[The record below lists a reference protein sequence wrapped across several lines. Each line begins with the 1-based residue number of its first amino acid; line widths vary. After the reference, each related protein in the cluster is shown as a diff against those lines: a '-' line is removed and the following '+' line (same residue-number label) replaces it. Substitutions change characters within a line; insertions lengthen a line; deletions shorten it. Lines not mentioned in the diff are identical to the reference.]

1 MNPKIRTVRL
11 YGVLGARY
19 GRCFKLAVSSPAEAV
34 HALCV
39 QIPGLERFLMESK
52 DRGMAFAVF
61 LGRRNLREDQL
72 EDPPGSDEIRIA
84 PILIGSK
91 SGGVFQ
97 TILGVALIAV
107 AAVAVVAS
115 GGTVAGVF
123 AAGGVW
129 GTTALVGLSLTIGG
143 VAQMLAPQAKGLGT
157 SERPENQPSYSFNG
171 PVNTQAQGNPVPVAY
186 GRVWAGGAII
196 SAGIYAE
203 DQA

>member
-1 MNPKIRTVRL
+1 MNTKIRTVRL
-11 YGVLGARY
+11 YGVLGARF
-19 GRCFKLAVSSPAEAV
+19 GRSFRLAVSSPAEAIR
-34 HALCV
+34 ALCV

-61 LGRRNLREDQL
+61 IGRRNLREDQL
-72 EDPPGSDEIRIA
+72 DDPPGNDDIRIA

-97 TILGVALIAV
+97 AILGVALIAV
-107 AAVAVVAS
+107 AAIAT
-115 GGTVAGVF
+115 GGVGAAF
-123 AAGGVW
+123 AASGVW
-129 GTTALVGLSLTIGG
+129 GTAAMVGLSLAIGG

>member
-1 MNPKIRTVRL
+1 MNTKIRTVRL
-11 YGVLGARY
+11 YGVLGARF
-19 GRCFKLAVSSPAEAV
+19 GRSFRLAVSSPAEAIR
-34 HALCV
+34 ALCV
-39 QIPGLERFLMESK
+39 QIPGIERFLMESK

-61 LGRRNLREDQL
+61 IGRRNLREDQL
-72 EDPPGSDEIRIA
+72 DDPPGSDEIRIA

-97 TILGVALIAV
+97 AILGVALIAV
-107 AAVAVVAS
+107 AAIAT
-115 GGTVAGVF
+115 GGVGAAF
-123 AAGGVW
+123 AASGVW
-129 GTTALVGLSLTIGG
+129 GTAAMVGLSLAIGG

>member
-11 YGVLGARY
+11 YGVLGARF
-19 GRCFKLAVSSPAEAV
+19 GRSFQLAVSSPAEAV

-61 LGRRNLREDQL
+61 IGRRNLREDQL
-72 EDPPGSDEIRIA
+72 DDPPGNDDIRIA

-97 TILGVALIAV
+97 AILGVALIAV
-107 AAVAVVAS
+107 AAIAT
-115 GGTVAGVF
+115 GGVGAAF
-123 AAGGVW
+123 AASGVW
-129 GTTALVGLSLTIGG
+129 GTAAMVGLSLAIGG

-186 GRVWAGGAII
+186 GLRVWAGGAII

>member
-1 MNPKIRTVRL
+1 MNTKIRTVRL
-11 YGVLGARY
+11 YGVLGARF
-19 GRCFKLAVSSPAEAV
+19 GRSFRLAVSSPAEAIR
-34 HALCV
+34 ALCV
-39 QIPGLERFLMESK
+39 QIPGVERFLMESK

-61 LGRRNLREDQL
+61 IGRRNLREDQL
-72 EDPPGSDEIRIA
+72 DDPPGNDDIRIA
-84 PILIGSK
+84 PILTGSK

-97 TILGVALIAV
+97 AILGVALIAV
-107 AAVAVVAS
+107 AAIAT
-115 GGTVAGVF
+115 GGVGAAF
-123 AAGGVW
+123 AASGVW
-129 GTTALVGLSLTIGG
+129 GTAAMVGLSLAIGG

>member
-1 MNPKIRTVRL
+1 MNTKIRTVRL
-11 YGVLGARY
+11 YGVLGARF
-19 GRCFKLAVSSPAEAV
+19 GRSFRLAVSSPAEAIR
-34 HALCV
+34 ALCV

-61 LGRRNLREDQL
+61 IGRRNLREDQL
-72 EDPPGSDEIRIA
+72 DDPPGNDDIRIA
-84 PILIGSK
+84 PILTGSK

-115 GGTVAGVF
+115 GGTAAGVF

>member
-11 YGVLGARY
+11 YGVLGARF
-19 GRCFKLAVSSPAEAV
+19 GRSFQLAVSSPAEAV

-61 LGRRNLREDQL
+61 IGRRNLREDQL
-72 EDPPGSDEIRIA
+72 DDPPGNDDIRIA

-97 TILGVALIAV
+97 AILGVALIAV
-107 AAVAVVAS
+107 AAIATGGVGAAFVAP
-115 GGTVAGVF
+115 
-123 AAGGVW
+123 GVW
-129 GTTALVGLSLTIGG
+129 GATAMVGLSLTIGG

>member
-1 MNPKIRTVRL
+1 MNTKIRTVRL
-11 YGVLGARY
+11 YGVLGARF
-19 GRCFKLAVSSPAEAV
+19 GRSFRLAVSSPAEAIR
-34 HALCV
+34 ALCV
-39 QIPGLERFLMESK
+39 QIPGIERFLMESK

-61 LGRRNLREDQL
+61 IGRRNLREDQL
-72 EDPPGSDEIRIA
+72 DDPPGSDEIRIA

-91 SGGVFQ
+91 TGGVFQ
-97 TILGVALIAV
+97 AILGVALIAV
-107 AAVAVVAS
+107 AAIAT
-115 GGTVAGVF
+115 GGVGAAF
-123 AAGGVW
+123 AASGVW
-129 GTTALVGLSLTIGG
+129 GTAAMVGLSLAIGG

>member
-1 MNPKIRTVRL
+1 MNTKIRTVRL
-11 YGVLGARY
+11 YGVLGARF
-19 GRCFKLAVSSPAEAV
+19 GRSFRLAVSSSAEAIR
-34 HALCV
+34 ALCV

-61 LGRRNLREDQL
+61 IGRRNLREDQL
-72 EDPPGSDEIRIA
+72 DDPPGNDEIRIA

-97 TILGVALIAV
+97 AILGVALIAV
-107 AAVAVVAS
+107 AAIAT
-115 GGTVAGVF
+115 GGVGAAF
-123 AAGGVW
+123 AASGVW
-129 GTTALVGLSLTIGG
+129 GTAAMVGLSLAIGG